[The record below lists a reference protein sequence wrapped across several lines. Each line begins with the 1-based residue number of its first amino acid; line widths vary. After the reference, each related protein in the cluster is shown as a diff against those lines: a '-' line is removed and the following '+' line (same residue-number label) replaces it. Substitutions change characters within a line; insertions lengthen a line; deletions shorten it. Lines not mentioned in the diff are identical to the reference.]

1 MIFQLSSSWNRTA
14 IMSPEAERLV
24 SEEISSCVPWNSTGE
39 AANSITNPQAVW
51 GSTIGVLV
59 SDDIRWFLL
68 GFGEDPPNFHEPWYT
83 IWFFNPGL
91 TLLDI
96 LQIWVTFSLLIWQS
110 WKIMDVSPVG
120 HQLPVTFLLSDG
132 VSSDSMSGKSNNP
145 TGLSITPKRTS
156 LTSLDSS
163 GRKLCCGGSHARD
176 EHRWTTFFWLLLGLG
191 GLD

>member
-24 SEEISSCVPWNSTGE
+24 SEEISSCAPWNSTG
-39 AANSITNPQAVW
+39 A
-51 GSTIGVLV
+51 
-59 SDDIRWFLL
+59 SDDFHDL
-68 GFGEDPPNFHEPWYT
+68 GFGDPPNFHEPYG
-83 IWFFNPGL
+83 IPWFFNPWL

-110 WKIMDVSPVG
+110 WKIMDVSPVS
-120 HQLPVTFLLSDG
+120 HQLPVAFLLSDG